1 MDSGFNYKLNIPK
14 KLDLQKNLQLYEN
27 QNVLNL
33 IALKVKAFS
42 AVLNAETA
50 HVQISEDKVL
60 LLSRISA
67 LDMVAELVPLDRNQ
81 VCPENRL
88 IFKLQ
93 KPFTSNHQISLVF
106 ADAQKQIAYFCTQSY
121 FDMYKSNDDHVIDYV
136 HFLKVFVE
144 FTGKLSAE

>member
-1 MDSGFNYKLNIPK
+1 
-14 KLDLQKNLQLYEN
+14 
-27 QNVLNL
+27 
-33 IALKVKAFS
+33 
-42 AVLNAETA
+42 
-50 HVQISEDKVL
+50 
-60 LLSRISA
+60 
-67 LDMVAELVPLDRNQ
+67 MVAELVPLDRNQ